1 MDIHGQNDKLNT
13 EKALSVEFGYKKQSE
28 INKLAYNAKFNDKTN
43 KRIAQMNLKA
53 ALTKAMKKFHTELLE
68 LLPTIFKKSYERYGE
83 VSKGKRLPFYMIFEN
98 ERIEA
103 IADKLKFGKVSDL
116 QEKSFLETSLI
127 SFIVDFKK
135 IGTFDEEKSGTAV
148 IRDNINYSGDI
159 FCDLIRDAFK
169 DYGKIDERTNQRK
182 PYLKIINE
190 YYPKYQKKMYY
201 QNRECDTDKNLE
213 VRFYKIN
220 IEPFMKDIC
229 KLYGLPAYQRREVGH
244 TLSSCIKYLQEHNVP
259 RSEIEKLE
267 KLGSSTG
274 VYSLEAEQEKQL
286 EGDSQSSYSKDSK
299 QSKDEYDRRNNDDA
313 KIIDLMV
320 YVKNKLK
327 LEDTSRNHIMLD
339 YVDTYFSLQ
348 ILKTFYDEGKDYYDD
363 FIDSG
368 FKIFYQKEIKNYIN
382 DKNKL
387 TDEKSD
393 ELVSA
398 YYKDVKNQKIS
409 PRTIRSY
416 RSKIINLL
424 LKEV

>member
-1 MDIHGQNDKLNT
+1 MGIHDQNDKLNT

-28 INKLAYNAKFNDKTN
+28 INKLAYDAKFNDKIN
-43 KRIAQMNLKA
+43 KSIAQLNLKI
-53 ALTKAMKKFHTELLE
+53 ALAKTMKKFHPELVKLF
-68 LLPTIFKKSYERYGE
+68 PVIFKKSYERYGE
-83 VSKGKRLPFYMIFEN
+83 ISKGKRLPFYMLFEN

-103 IADKLKFGKVSDL
+103 IADKLKFGKVSNSK
-116 QEKSFLETSLI
+116 EKSFLEDSLI

-135 IGTFDEEKSGTAV
+135 LGTLDEEESGTAI
-148 IRDNINYSGDI
+148 IRDDMNYSGDI
-159 FCDLIRDAFK
+159 FNDLIIDAFD

-182 PYLKIINE
+182 PYLQIINE

-201 QNRECDTDKNLE
+201 QNRECDKDKNLE

-244 TLSSCIKYLQEHNVP
+244 TLSSCIKYLQEHDVP
-259 RSEIEKLE
+259 RKEIEKLE
-267 KLGSSTG
+267 KLGSNTG

-286 EGDSQSSYSKDSK
+286 EGDSQTSYSKDSQ

-313 KIIDLMV
+313 KIIDLMT
-320 YVKNKLK
+320 YVKNKLR
-327 LEDTSRNHIMLD
+327 LEDTSRNHIMTD
-339 YVDTYFSLQ
+339 YVDAYFSLQ
-348 ILKTFYDEGKDYYDD
+348 ILKTFYADGKNYYDD

-368 FKIFYQKEIKNYIN
+368 FKVFYQKEIKNYIN

-409 PRTIRSY
+409 SRTIRSY
-416 RSKIINLL
+416 RSKIMNLL